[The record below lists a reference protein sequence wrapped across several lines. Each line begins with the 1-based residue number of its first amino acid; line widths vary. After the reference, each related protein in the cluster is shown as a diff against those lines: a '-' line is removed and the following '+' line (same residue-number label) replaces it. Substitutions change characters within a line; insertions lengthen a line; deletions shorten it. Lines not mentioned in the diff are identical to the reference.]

1 MKGELRVA
9 KVKNTKIIKIG
20 LAILVI
26 FSLLLC
32 CSSCRYGAKL
42 YSRVN
47 DWIDESF
54 LKENRVKGFYPN
66 DNYVYDE
73 SDPSDK
79 YIYDETA
86 PSSRVF
92 IITDEDEYNRIFTNS
107 PLDIDFKK
115 QMVILYIFSNTSP
128 RDYKLKRIELKDK
141 VLTVKMRLERK
152 KGKDAVMLYQRC
164 ILIKMNKAEINE
176 VKFENGGI

>member
-1 MKGELRVA
+1 MA

-20 LAILVI
+20 LAILAI

-42 YSRVN
+42 YNNVD

-54 LKENRVKGFYPN
+54 LNENRVKAYYPN

-79 YIYDETA
+79 YIYEETA

-92 IITDEDEYNRIFTNS
+92 IITDEDKYNRIFTNS
-107 PLDIDFKK
+107 PLDIDFESKTI
-115 QMVILYIFSNTSP
+115 ILYIT
-128 RDYKLKRIELKDK
+128 
-141 VLTVKMRLERK
+141 T
-152 KGKDAVMLYQRC
+152 
-164 ILIKMNKAEINE
+164 
-176 VKFENGGI
+176 